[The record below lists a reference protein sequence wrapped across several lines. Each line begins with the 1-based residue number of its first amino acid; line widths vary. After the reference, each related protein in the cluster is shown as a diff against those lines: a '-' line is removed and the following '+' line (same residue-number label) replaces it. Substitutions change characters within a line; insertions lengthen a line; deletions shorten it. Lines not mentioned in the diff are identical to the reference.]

1 MIPELFHSWSWSS
14 LKPILT
20 AFAGVVHP
28 SAKSKHIDSDVGK
41 SFFLKDSEVGLL
53 KSYFDAKEGRLEPPM
68 MRAAK
73 RDKVMAL
80 G

>member
-1 MIPELFHSWSWSS
+1 M
-14 LKPILT
+14 
-20 AFAGVVHP
+20 VHP
-28 SAKSKHIDSDVGK
+28 SAKSRRIDSDVGK
-41 SFFLKDSEVGLL
+41 SFFLKDSEVGLF

-73 RDKVMAL
+73 RKVMAL